1 MKVDEE
7 NQFAFNNLKIF
18 KIKIPNLRSLERRLY
33 NKLESLMHNTLDEFF
48 SIQIKD
54 YKKDVERRL

>member
-1 MKVDEE
+1 LKVDEE